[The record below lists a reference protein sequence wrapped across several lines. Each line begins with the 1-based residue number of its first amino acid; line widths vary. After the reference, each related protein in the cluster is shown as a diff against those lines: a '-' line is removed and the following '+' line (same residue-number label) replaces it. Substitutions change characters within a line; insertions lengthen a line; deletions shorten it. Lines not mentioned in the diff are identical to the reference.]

1 MHNTAKINS
10 LLSCS
15 YPLFFQ
21 GLGKT
26 VQVIAFITYLKS
38 EQIKGPH
45 LIVVPSSTIEN
56 WLSEFSKW
64 SPKINI
70 ITYYGSIAD
79 RRQLRHMATDKNVC
93 LWCTIKSMIIKS
105 VTEGTNI

>member
-1 MHNTAKINS
+1 M
-10 LLSCS
+10 CC
-15 YPLFFQ
+15 FFQ

-64 SPKINI
+64 SPKVNI

-93 LWCTIKSMIIKS
+93 L
-105 VTEGTNI
+105 